1 MQILQTERL
10 SLHHATEQDAAF
22 IYDLLTDQTFI
33 DNIADKGVKNL
44 DDARAYINDSL
55 INSYNTHGFG
65 LFLTKLKSDG
75 TPIGL
80 CGLLKRDD
88 FDCPD
93 VGYAF
98 LPKYTGQGYATEAAK
113 GAMVWGKETLGI
125 KRIIAITMPGNKGS
139 IKVLEKL
146 GLVSNKTI
154 DFMDSEN
161 LLFEPV

>member
-1 MQILQTERL
+1 MQIVQTERL
-10 SLHHATEQDAAF
+10 SLHHATLDDAAF

-33 DNIADKGVKNL
+33 DNIADKGVRNL
-44 DDARAYINDSL
+44 DDARAYINESL
-55 INSYNTHGFG
+55 IKSYNTHGFG

-80 CGLLKRDD
+80 CGLIKRDV
-88 FDCPD
+88 FDYPD

-98 LPKYTGQGYATEAAK
+98 LPQYAGQGYATEAAK
-113 GAMVWGKETLGI
+113 GAMTYGRDELGI
-125 KRIIAITMPGNKGS
+125 KRIIAITSPDNKGS

-146 GLVSNKTI
+146 GLHTNKTI

-161 LLFEPV
+161 LLFEPD